1 MPLVQGFGV
10 HHALNP
16 DPYRG
21 HFGAD
26 GKKYADDIK
35 SLIECATPG
44 GVAGIFAE
52 TIQVSLPLF
61 AINLRQVPFLVRKVP
76 YFDR

>member
-1 MPLVQGFGV
+1 MSVVQGFGV

-35 SLIECATPG
+35 GLIESSTPG
-44 GVAGIFAE
+44 GVAGFFAE
-52 TIQVSLPLF
+52 TIQVIMPFVSLE
-61 AINLRQVPFLVRKVP
+61 LRRLLKQIEEDPTL
-76 YFDR
+76 